1 MKEILLT
8 LTVVALFGVASCA
21 TTGDDAGDDDDSDS
35 DSGASD
41 AELSEVNDWAYWLS
55 DIELD
60 QIAAQDFDLVVI
72 DYSADGSEDEEFS
85 VEDITELKDAGIIVL
100 AYMSIGEAE
109 EGRFYFEDDWV
120 DTDTKEILPGAP
132 DFLAASNPDF
142 PDNFKVR
149 FWQDEWQEIVFG
161 YLDRIVEAGFDGVY
175 LDIIDAFEFFGP
187 GGEMEERES
196 AGEDMIAFVTAIAE
210 RARETAEG
218 FLVFP
223 QNGAAILNE
232 DGADGYLDAVSGI
245 GAEDTFYFGEEDNDN
260 DLDLDHAAEVTPYL
274 DQFVDAGKLVL
285 AIDYVQDE
293 GKISDFYERALAAG
307 YVPYSSIRD
316 LNELTINDGFEPD

>member
-85 VEDITELKDAGIIVL
+85 AEDIAELKDAGIIVL

-109 EGRFYFEDDWV
+109 EGRFYFENDWV

-223 QNGAAILNE
+223 QNGVAILNE
-232 DGADGYLDAVSGI
+232 DGADGYLDVVSGI

-274 DQFVDAGKLVL
+274 EQFVDAGKLVL

-293 GKISDFYERALAAG
+293 GKISDFYERALAAS